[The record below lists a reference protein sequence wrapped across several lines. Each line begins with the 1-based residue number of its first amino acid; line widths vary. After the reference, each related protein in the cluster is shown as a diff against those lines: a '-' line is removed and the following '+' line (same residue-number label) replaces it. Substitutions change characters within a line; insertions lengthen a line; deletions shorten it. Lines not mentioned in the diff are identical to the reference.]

1 MEIFMIRIIITGAVA
16 GLFFLVSAIFIIPA
30 LYIIGL
36 FSKDKRDY
44 LSYAFVQWAFKV
56 VLFLAGTDIDVKGF
70 DNIPKNQPVLYVG
83 NHRSIFDIIIS
94 YSMVPPL
101 TGYIAKIEIKKV
113 PILSWWM
120 KLMNCLF
127 LDRDNPRE
135 GLKTILAAID
145 MIKEGKSVFIF
156 PEGTRSKTD
165 DGMIDFKEGSL
176 KIAQKTDCPIVPVAF
191 NNTSA
196 IFEDQF
202 PKLRKVKVSIEFG
215 EPIIPSLLDAET
227 KKHLGKY
234 THDIVKGMVE
244 KNAIK

>member
-1 MEIFMIRIIITGAVA
+1 MIRIIITGIAA

-36 FSKDKRDY
+36 FSREKRDY
-44 LSYAFVQWAFKV
+44 LSYAIVQWAFKV
-56 VLFLAGTDIDVKGF
+56 VLFFAGTDIDVKGF
-70 DNIPKNQPVLYVG
+70 DNIPKDQPVLYVG

-101 TGYIAKIEIKKV
+101 TGYISKIEIKKV

-176 KIAQKTDCPIVPVAF
+176 KIAQKTNCPVIPVAF

-196 IFEDQF
+196 IFEDQL
-202 PKLRKVKVSIEFG
+202 PKLRKVKVSVEFG
-215 EPIIPSLLDAET
+215 KPIIPSELDAEA

-244 KNAIK
+244 RNAIK